1 MVSHPTSHRAAFA
14 EPPAGPDQATVVRT
28 RFRTFCSVCE
38 WQILQNVPSHEPGA
52 AFAGF
57 GRLTSEAFALQAFP
71 MAMCAPPWYSTE
83 HEWMFRGRRDKK
95 MGAACLL
102 PDCSAVVTQ
111 SFATAELPKFCSAA
125 HRARFHRR
133 RESLL
138 SAAQGLQLELD
149 RTLRMPQR
157 RRLERELSFVVWL
170 LDAQYGGRHRRA

>member
-1 MVSHPTSHRAAFA
+1 
-14 EPPAGPDQATVVRT
+14 
-28 RFRTFCSVCE
+28 
-38 WQILQNVPSHEPGA
+38 
-52 AFAGF
+52 
-57 GRLTSEAFALQAFP
+57 
-71 MAMCAPPWYSTE
+71 
-83 HEWMFRGRRDKK
+83 

-149 RTLRMPQR
+149 RTPRMPQR

-170 LDAQYGGRHRRA
+170 LDAQYGGATDAPSPSRPRPSAWPGSLEDPGPEGRVQKVVRHLTDNGTTPSCPA